1 MTSPGAGSAS
11 QELIAAVR
19 EAVEGTPYV
28 VEERPYGFDLT
39 IDIAD
44 AQWYTLLRKNGLQRV
59 FTHEVR
65 LQEGS
70 KRLSITDVSQTV
82 RWDAGGGVSS
92 PPSLHFEKSF
102 QRGRVYQ
109 YSAQK
114 ELGVDAGTGQL
125 GTPVDYTFRSGEG
138 RGLIREAAKRA
149 GWSEKMGGEQLGAV
163 IVAGSVLVMGV
174 LVGLFF
180 LIRALLG

>member
-1 MTSPGAGSAS
+1 MPFTATAKRFRVDDPDKFRLSDHDPDERSGLTEDKS
-11 QELIAAVR
+11 
-19 EAVEGTPYV
+19 EAKAMLEEGT
-28 VEERPYGFDLT
+28 
-39 IDIAD
+39 
-44 AQWYTLLRKNGLQRV
+44 
-59 FTHEVR
+59 
-65 LQEGS
+65 

-82 RWDAGGGVSS
+82 RWNAGGGVSG
-92 PPSLHFEKSF
+92 PPSLHVEKSF

-114 ELGVDAGTGQL
+114 ELGVDAETGQL
-125 GTPVDYTFRSGEG
+125 GMPVAYTFRSGEG
-138 RGLIREAAKRA
+138 RVLVREAAKRA

-163 IVAGSVLVMGV
+163 IVAGSVVVIGV

>member
-70 KRLSITDVSQTV
+70 KRLSTTDVSQTV
-82 RWDAGGGVSS
+82 RWDAGGGVSG

-138 RGLIREAAKRA
+138 RSLIREAAKRA